1 MHEPDPV
8 NPPRSRPARHGTILL
23 AGCAL
28 AIVGL
33 ALEPKAGPQGTG
45 GGTGGGTSGGAT
57 DPAARLPTLPAT
69 ATADSNR
76 QMIAV
81 TGTDL
86 TGSSILYLIDTE
98 NRQLAIYQASGGSE
112 ATQGV
117 RLVGA
122 RKIDLDLQLV
132 GFNDK
137 SQYTYEELEKRFHEN
152 TRPSSKPAK

>member
-1 MHEPDPV
+1 MHEPDPER
-8 NPPRSRPARHGTILL
+8 PPQSRPARHGTILL

-33 ALEPKAGPQGTG
+33 ALEPKAGPQV
-45 GGTGGGTSGGAT
+45 TGGGTSGGGT
-57 DPAARLPTLPAT
+57 NPAGSLPTLPAT

>member
-1 MHEPDPV
+1 
-8 NPPRSRPARHGTILL
+8 
-23 AGCAL
+23 
-28 AIVGL
+28 
-33 ALEPKAGPQGTG
+33 
-45 GGTGGGTSGGAT
+45 
-57 DPAARLPTLPAT
+57 
-69 ATADSNR
+69 
-76 QMIAV
+76 MIAV

-98 NRQLAIYQASGGSE
+98 NRQLAIYQATGGSE

-137 SQYTYEELEKRFHEN
+137 SQYTYEELEKRFHAN
-152 TRPSSKPAK
+152 ASPSSKPTK